1 LLLSR
6 SLAVRVGS
14 VWIWFACPSAR
25 DPDDIGATSI
35 IAINPTG
42 DRAIVEDNI
51 GASVRQQSGHCCR
64 F

>member
-25 DPDDIGATSI
+25 DPDDICATSI
-35 IAINPTG
+35 IAINRTG

-51 GASVRQQSGHCCR
+51 GASVQQQSGHCCR